1 MAARLS
7 AALADSEQSVFWLD
21 SPDAPE
27 PLPPLD
33 GDASCELAIIGGGFT
48 GLWTALLAAP
58 DEDVLLLE
66 GDRCGWGASGRN
78 GGFLDS
84 SLTHGLE
91 NGESRWPGEMSR
103 LMELGDENY
112 DAIRATL
119 GNRSIDAAWE
129 ENGFIDVAT
138 RQHELDGLAEGAE
151 LARRYGHE
159 VDVLDRARV
168 RARVDSPTY
177 LGGLLTRKGGGALV
191 DPARLAWGLRAAA
204 LADGVRIREGTKV
217 TGLRR
222 EGSGVVLETP
232 AGRVRADRVVLA
244 TNAFQPLVRSIGR
257 YVIPVYD
264 YVLVTEPLDTARRA
278 AIGWEGREGLA
289 DSGNRFHYYRLT
301 ADDRILWGGYE
312 AVYHWANGMR
322 PELEASTEV
331 FNLLAHNFSE
341 TFPQLEG
348 LRFTHRWAGAIDTS
362 SRFCVTFGRALG
374 GRAVYAVGY
383 TGLGVGASRF
393 GAQVA
398 LDLVH
403 GRDTELT
410 RLELVRSRPI
420 PFPPEPLRYA
430 VVQATRRALIRSDE
444 RRGKRGP
451 WLRLLDRVGAGFD
464 S

>member
-1 MAARLS
+1 MQDLTPK
-7 AALADSEQSVFWLD
+7 ALADSEQSVFWLD
-21 SPDAPE
+21 SPEAPA
-27 PLPPLD
+27 PLPPLE
-33 GDASCELAIIGGGFT
+33 GETSCELAIVGGGFT
-48 GLWTALLAAP
+48 GLWAALLAAP

-78 GGFLDS
+78 GGFLDA

-91 NGESRWPGEMSR
+91 NGESRWPGEMGR
-103 LMELGDENY
+103 LVELGEENY
-112 DAIRATL
+112 DALRATL
-119 GNRSIDAAWE
+119 DARGIDAAWE

-138 RQHELDGLAEGAE
+138 REHELDGLAEGADV
-151 LARRYGHE
+151 ARRYGH
-159 VDVLDRARV
+159 DVELLDRAQV

-177 LGGLLTRKGGGALV
+177 LGGLLTRTGGGALV
-191 DPARLAWGLRAAA
+191 DPGRLAWGLRAAA
-204 LADGVRIREGTKV
+204 LEDGVRIHEGTKV
-217 TGLRR
+217 TSLRR
-222 EGSGVVLETP
+222 DGAGVVLETE
-232 AGRVRADRVVLA
+232 AGRVRAARVVLA
-244 TNAFQPLVRSIGR
+244 TNAFRPLVRSIGR

-264 YVLVTEPLDTARRA
+264 YVLVTEPLDAARRA
-278 AIGWEGREGLA
+278 AIGWQGREGLA

-322 PELEASTEV
+322 PELEESPAV
-331 FNLLAHNFSE
+331 FNLLAHNFFE

-348 LRFTHRWAGAIDTS
+348 LRFSHRWAGVIDTS
-362 SRFCVTFGRALG
+362 SRFCVTFGKALG
-374 GRAVYAVGY
+374 GRVVYAVGY
-383 TGLGVGASRF
+383 TGLGVGATRF

-430 VVQATRRALIRSDE
+430 VVQVTRSALIRSDE
-444 RRGKRGP
+444 RRGRRGP

>member
-7 AALADSEQSVFWLD
+7 AALSDSEQSVFWLD
-21 SPDAPE
+21 SPDAPD
-27 PLPPLD
+27 PLPPLE
-33 GDASCELAIIGGGFT
+33 GEASCDLAIVGGGFT
-48 GLWTALLAAP
+48 GLWAALLAAP
-58 DEDVLLLE
+58 DERVILLE
-66 GDRCGWGASGRN
+66 GDRCGWAASGRN
-78 GGFLDS
+78 GGFLDA
-84 SLTHGLE
+84 SLTHGHH
-91 NGESRWPGEMSR
+91 NGLARWPDEMDR
-103 LMELGDENY
+103 LVELGDENFG
-112 DAIRATL
+112 AIRETL
-119 GNRSIDAAWE
+119 GARGIDAAWE

-138 RQHELDGLAEGAE
+138 REHEVEGLAEGAE
-151 LARRYGHE
+151 IARRYGDE
-159 VDVLDRARV
+159 VELLDRAEV

-177 LGGLLTRKGGGALV
+177 LAGLYTREGGGALV
-191 DPARLAWGLRAAA
+191 DPGRLAWGLRAAA
-204 LADGVRIREGTKV
+204 LEDGVGIHEGTR
-217 TGLRR
+217 TTAMRR
-222 EGSGVVLETP
+222 DGEGVVLETP
-232 AGRVRADRVVLA
+232 GGRVHAARVVLA

-264 YVLVTEPLDTARRA
+264 YVLVSEPLDAGRRA
-278 AIGWEGREGLA
+278 AIGWHGREGMA

-322 PELEASTEV
+322 PELEESAEV
-331 FNLLAHNFSE
+331 FNLLAHNFFE

-362 SRFCVTFGRALG
+362 SRFCVTFGTALG

-383 TGLGVGASRF
+383 TGLGVAATRF
-393 GAQVA
+393 GARVA

-451 WLRLLDRVGAGFD
+451 WLRLLDRMGAGFD